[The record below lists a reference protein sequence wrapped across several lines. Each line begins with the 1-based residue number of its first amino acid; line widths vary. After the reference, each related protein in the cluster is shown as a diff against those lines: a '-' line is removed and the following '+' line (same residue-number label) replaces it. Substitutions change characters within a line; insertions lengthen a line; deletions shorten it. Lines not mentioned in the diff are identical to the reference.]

1 MGGKTNRLL
10 YVKPCELS
18 MGEVG
23 PEHMCAGAQAIMP
36 AHKLG
41 AGKMVMLGFDNKP
54 GHWATSLRKLCLPA
68 ASDPEVFDAYAKQ
81 FAEIAKLPRRGKRH
95 AGQRIRQLPARRAV
109 HASLIQAF
117 LSLATS
123 RSSRSISC
131 CSGLTWP

>member
-41 AGKMVMLGFDNKP
+41 AGKMVLLGFDNKP
-54 GHWATSLRKLCLPA
+54 GHW
-68 ASDPEVFDAYAKQ
+68 
-81 FAEIAKLPRRGKRH
+81 
-95 AGQRIRQLPARRAV
+95 
-109 HASLIQAF
+109 
-117 LSLATS
+117 ATS